1 MMITNSFSLLINSN
15 SMKVTIKSITI
26 NKSQSKTTW
35 VNGVGSTS
43 VITENLEL
51 LLLMLDSLIEK
62 LPNISMIT
70 NISYLNISVF
80 NLLTNKEDKTVGT
93 VG

>member
-1 MMITNSFSLLINSN
+1 ML
-15 SMKVTIKSITI
+15 VTIKLITI